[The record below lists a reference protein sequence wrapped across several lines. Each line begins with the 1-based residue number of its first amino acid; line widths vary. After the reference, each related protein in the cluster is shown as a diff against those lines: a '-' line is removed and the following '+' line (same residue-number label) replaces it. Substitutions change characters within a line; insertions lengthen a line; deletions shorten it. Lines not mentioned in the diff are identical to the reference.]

1 METKIIYTH
10 NKNGYVKIRDGNM
23 IVEIPFYL
31 KWNKKF
37 EEILIKKWQQLL
49 EKQKKYNHVN
59 VMDGENVLLFGENIS
74 LQELWKNKEKEIK
87 QILMEYITPIV
98 DEYSEKIWI
107 PYKSIRVW
115 KARTKWWS
123 CSFDQKLM
131 FNINLVHLSTKYIRY
146 VIIHEICHLK
156 HKNHS
161 ADFRAEVERFLPDYK
176 QVRRELK
183 KLIIDNG

>member
-10 NKNGYVKIRDGNM
+10 NKNWYVKIKDGNI

-31 KWNKKF
+31 KWNKNF
-37 EEILIKKWQQLL
+37 QETLIKKWQQLL
-49 EKQKKYNHVN
+49 ERQKKYNHVN
-59 VMDGENVLLFGENIS
+59 VRDDENILLFGES
-74 LQELWKNKEKEIK
+74 VDLWSLWKNTEKEIK
-87 QILMEYITPIV
+87 NILLEYITPIV
-98 DEYSEKIWI
+98 DEYSQKIWI

-115 KARTKWWS
+115 KAKTKWWS

-161 ADFRAEVERFLPDYK
+161 ADFWAEVEKFLPDYK
-176 QVRRELK
+176 CVRRELK
-183 KLIIDNG
+183 KLIIKD